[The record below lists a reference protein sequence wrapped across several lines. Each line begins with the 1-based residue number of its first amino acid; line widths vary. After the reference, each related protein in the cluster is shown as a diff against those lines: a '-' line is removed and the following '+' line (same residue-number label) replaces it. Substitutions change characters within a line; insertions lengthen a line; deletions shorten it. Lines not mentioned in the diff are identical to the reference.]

1 MAISLSN
8 NINNSKS
15 LFSKSIN
22 PSHTK
27 LLIKEGFDHSEINE
41 INKKIETINSSI
53 FNIGNSVLDV
63 AKNLS
68 EIKSLI
74 KNNNWVKLTDSRIFY
89 LSGRNCRDL
98 ASAYE
103 SWLFETNIPEII
115 LAQISA
121 RSLAKIGNFDLVKRK
136 DIIDRLLDGEI
147 FTESDLKNFSSTKQT
162 LNFDYNLQIKKAMD
176 ICHSLTDYQKLR
188 NFQNI
193 MIINVKQKEEILYL
207 KNTISELKKNENK

>member
-1 MAISLSN
+1 MTISLSN

-41 INKKIETINSSI
+41 INKKIEIINSSI

-74 KNNNWVKLTDSRIFY
+74 KNKNWVKLTDSRIFFK
-89 LSGRNCRDL
+89 
-98 ASAYE
+98 
-103 SWLFETNIPEII
+103 W
-115 LAQISA
+115 
-121 RSLAKIGNFDLVKRK
+121 
-136 DIIDRLLDGEI
+136 
-147 FTESDLKNFSSTKQT
+147 
-162 LNFDYNLQIKKAMD
+162 
-176 ICHSLTDYQKLR
+176 
-188 NFQNI
+188 
-193 MIINVKQKEEILYL
+193 
-207 KNTISELKKNENK
+207 